1 MSFAATAPA
10 GVSPTGYGST
20 VLAGTYKEEISG
32 LRKNGAPDA
41 AKSTRNV
48 EGTFILRRVSDI
60 ATYSKP

>member
-1 MSFAATAPA
+1 
-10 GVSPTGYGST
+10 VSPTGYGST